1 MGSTAGQS
9 LVILQFLLNAGWVL
23 LPLAPAIL
31 IYRIFPNT
39 ETGLKGPFGNLS
51 IRASGAF
58 AAYFIVFLATFP
70 LLNEMNR
77 NLKGQFRP
85 SWTVKG
91 RILPQDE
98 NGNAITSSDQFG
110 NVIRVSLDPD
120 IVRVK
125 PNLTFEATVPVING
139 RLPEFSINYEGVGTS
154 YMDFQNLSAGDDVDF
169 DEKNREVTIRS
180 PIIIRKEPCIG
191 IDCSSEQLP

>member
-1 MGSTAGQS
+1 MGNSAGQS
-9 LVILQFLLNAGWVL
+9 LVILQFLLNASWVL

-31 IYRIFPNT
+31 IYRIFPDT
-39 ETGLKGPFGNLS
+39 ETGLRGPFGNLS

-58 AAYFIVFLATFP
+58 AAYFLVFLATIP
-70 LLNEMNR
+70 LLNQMNR
-77 NLKGQFRP
+77 NLKGEFRP

-98 NGNAITSSDQFG
+98 NGKPIPNSDQFG
-110 NVIRVSLDPD
+110 NIVRVSLDPD

-125 PNLTFEATVPVING
+125 RNLTFEATVPEING

-154 YMDFQNLSAGDDVDF
+154 YIDFQNLGAGDDVDF
-169 DEKNREVTIRS
+169 DEANREVIIRS
-180 PIIIRKEPCIG
+180 PIIIRREPCIG
-191 IDCSSEQLP
+191 IDCSAEP

>member
-1 MGSTAGQS
+1 MGNTAGQS

-39 ETGLKGPFGNLS
+39 ETGLKGPFGGLT

-58 AAYFIVFLATFP
+58 AAYFLVFLATFP
-70 LLNEMNR
+70 LLNQMNR
-77 NLKGQFRP
+77 NLKGEFRP

-98 NGNAITSSDQFG
+98 NGKAIPNADG
-110 NVIRVSLDPD
+110 DGD
-120 IVRVK
+120 IVRISLQPDFVRVK
-125 PNLTFEATVPVING
+125 HNLTFEAIVPEINQS
-139 RLPEFSINYEGVGTS
+139 LPAVSISYAGVGTS
-154 YMDFQNLSAGDDVDF
+154 YVDFDNLGEGDDVDF
-169 DEKNREVTIRS
+169 DQDARVVTIRS
-180 PIIIRKEPCIG
+180 PIVIRREPCIG
-191 IDCSSEQLP
+191 IDCSSAQ

>member
-1 MGSTAGQS
+1 MGDTSGQS

-58 AAYFIVFLATFP
+58 AAYFLVFLATIP
-70 LLNEMNR
+70 LLNQMNG
-77 NLKGQFRP
+77 NLEGEFRP
-85 SWTVKG
+85 SWTIKG

-98 NGNAITSSDQFG
+98 NGNSIENITSDS
-110 NVIRVSLDPD
+110 D
-120 IVRVK
+120 IVRITLQPDFVRVK
-125 PNLTFEATVPVING
+125 NNLTFEAIVPEIN
-139 RLPEFSINYEGVGTS
+139 
-154 YMDFQNLSAGDDVDF
+154 Q
-169 DEKNREVTIRS
+169 
-180 PIIIRKEPCIG
+180 
-191 IDCSSEQLP
+191 